1 LNFRT
6 GSLFSWQIIREEGRN
21 MSAPVTIEELC
32 ELEEWA
38 ASQDENIRQIAKAV
52 DAFVA
57 LRDLMTLELSQ
68 KNLLKYL
75 HQEMGIV
82 PKSERGNNS
91 LAKQPGES
99 VPRAILRQP

>member
-1 LNFRT
+1 M
-6 GSLFSWQIIREEGRN
+6 EEGLN
-21 MSAPVTIEELC
+21 MSTPVTIEELDG
-32 ELEEWA
+32 LEQW
-38 ASQDENIRQIAKAV
+38 AKANADSSPQFNV
-52 DAFVA
+52 VVRATST

-68 KNLLKYL
+68 KNLLRYL
-75 HQEMGIV
+75 HQQMGIT

>member
-1 LNFRT
+1 
-6 GSLFSWQIIREEGRN
+6 

-32 ELEEWA
+32 GLEQW
-38 ASQDENIRQIAKAV
+38 AKANADTSPHFDV
-52 DAFVA
+52 VVRATST
-57 LRDLMTLELSQ
+57 LRDLMSLELSQ

-75 HQEMGIV
+75 HQQMGIT

>member
-1 LNFRT
+1 
-6 GSLFSWQIIREEGRN
+6 
-21 MSAPVTIEELC
+21 MSAPVTIEELY

-38 ASQDENIRQIAKAV
+38 ASQDENIRQIEIAHRASI
-52 DAFVA
+52 A
-57 LRDLMTLELSQ
+57 LRDLMTQELSQ

-75 HQEMGIV
+75 QQQMGIV